1 MQVTLRTKLA
11 VGLVAV
17 GLAAPATASAEVIE
31 VGKTLTAATP
41 SCPTSGLATVSD
53 PLRRCLALSR
63 TTGYQTQVSGVKAL
77 TRIPANG
84 RIVAWTVSLGKPAKK
99 TISSF
104 NSKLGGI
111 SQAQISILRTGERFK
126 ARTVAVG
133 EIQRLEPFFGT
144 TVQFPLAQSL
154 PVKKNYVIALRVPT
168 WIPAMAN
175 AGATSSWRASR
186 PKGSCQDTA
195 TQTAQST
202 GQLAQYWCFYRT
214 AQLTYSATLVTD
226 PVAPAKPKPKKS

>member
-1 MQVTLRTKLA
+1 MQVTSRTKLA
-11 VGLVAV
+11 IGLAAV

-41 SCPTSGLATVSD
+41 SCPTS
-53 PLRRCLALSR
+53 CLALSR
-63 TTGYQTQVSGVKAL
+63 TTGYQTQVAGVKAL

-84 RIVAWTVSLGKPAKK
+84 RIVAWTISLGKPGKK
-99 TISSF
+99 QISFF

-111 SQAQISILRTGERFK
+111 SQAQISVLRLDKRKNFK

-168 WIPAMAN
+168 WAPAMAN
-175 AGATSSWRASR
+175 APDTSSWRASR
-186 PKGSCQDTA
+186 LRGSCEDTA
-195 TQTAQST
+195 TQTAQSM
-202 GQLAQYWCFYRT
+202 GQLARYWCFYKT

-226 PVAPAKPKPKKS
+226 PVTPAKPKPKKS